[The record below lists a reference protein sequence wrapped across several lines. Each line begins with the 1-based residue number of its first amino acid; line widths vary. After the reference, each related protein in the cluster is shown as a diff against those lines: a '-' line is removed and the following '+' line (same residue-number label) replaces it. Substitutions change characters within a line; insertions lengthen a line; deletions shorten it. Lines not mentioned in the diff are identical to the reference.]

1 MSAATWFAVAFL
13 AGAGLQRLWETFK
26 RRGTVPGQQQ
36 MRWSF
41 YAFIVLHTLIMA
53 GALVEF
59 LLLRR
64 TLVWPVT
71 AVGLVMYAA
80 SLAVRNVAIRTLGRF
95 WSLQV
100 EIRSEHQLVREG
112 IYNHVRHPA
121 YLAIIL
127 EVLSIPLTVN
137 AWATTAFAAAT
148 YVPLL
153 VYRLRVEERA
163 LVEKFGDA
171 YRAYQ
176 REVGALLPRLGP
188 KA

>member
-13 AGAGLQRLWETFK
+13 AAVGLQRLLETFK
-26 RRGTVPGQQQ
+26 RRGTVPGRQQ
-36 MRWSF
+36 MKWSF

-59 LLLRR
+59 LFLRQR
-64 TLVWPVT
+64 LVWPAT
-71 AVGLVMYAA
+71 ALGLALYAA

-100 EIRSEHQLVREG
+100 EIRTEHQLVREG
-112 IYNHVRHPA
+112 IYNYVRHPA

-137 AWATTAFAAAT
+137 AWMTMVFAAVT

-153 VYRLRVEERA
+153 WYRLRVEERA
-163 LVEKFGDA
+163 LVEKFGNA

-176 REVGALLPRLGP
+176 REVGALLPRPGR
-188 KA
+188 KT